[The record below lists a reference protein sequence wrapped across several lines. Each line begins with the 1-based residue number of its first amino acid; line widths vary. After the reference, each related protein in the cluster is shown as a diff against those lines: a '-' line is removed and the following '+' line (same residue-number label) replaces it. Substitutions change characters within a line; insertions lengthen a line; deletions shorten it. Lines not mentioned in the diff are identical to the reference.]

1 MNRNKTKNMATNI
14 VKVADAVASIGVIIL
29 RTFPNPKK

>member
-14 VKVADAVASIGVIIL
+14 VKVAGAVASIGGIIL
-29 RTFPNPKK
+29 TTFLNPKK